1 MCVCVYYSV
10 DTILHLAQHFAH
22 HRICEC
28 DLCSVLAKCP
38 ENIFTFHIPKH
49 CSTIAHNNRK
59 LCTFRGGLH
68 MDRTS
73 TTRANISSNGG
84 RRNIEAS
91 WPLAIASSC
100 PSLSLALPLS
110 FSFHFYNAD
119 FSFFLF
125 RFSTSGAYVCALMP
139 YLLLLLFSISIG
151 PVKIKC
157 QTSFTHSTFWAIS
170 AGQRY
175 CRISEFRSN

>member
-1 MCVCVYYSV
+1 MSGYCKNQRIWPKCRLLSPLVFGYVQCCVCCCFFVFTFFSFLVFGFVDPRRQKIMCTMAIVWMCVCVYYSV

-68 MDRTS
+68 MDHKHNTGQYP
-73 TTRANISSNGG
+73 AIEVGG
-84 RRNIEAS
+84 ILRQVDR
-91 WPLAIASSC
+91 
-100 PSLSLALPLS
+100 
-110 FSFHFYNAD
+110 
-119 FSFFLF
+119 
-125 RFSTSGAYVCALMP
+125 
-139 YLLLLLFSISIG
+139 
-151 PVKIKC
+151 
-157 QTSFTHSTFWAIS
+157 
-170 AGQRY
+170 
-175 CRISEFRSN
+175 